1 MDFGSLELYFKIN
14 HIGKLLS
21 RPMVDQLCVD
31 QGGQILPYN
40 VLVVTDVV
48 CQGLAFETQV
58 WQLGSWLTLAG
69 DGAFQCLLQ

>member
-1 MDFGSLELYFKIN
+1 
-14 HIGKLLS
+14 
-21 RPMVDQLCVD
+21 MVDQLCVD

-58 WQLGSWLTLAG
+58 WQPGSWLTLVG